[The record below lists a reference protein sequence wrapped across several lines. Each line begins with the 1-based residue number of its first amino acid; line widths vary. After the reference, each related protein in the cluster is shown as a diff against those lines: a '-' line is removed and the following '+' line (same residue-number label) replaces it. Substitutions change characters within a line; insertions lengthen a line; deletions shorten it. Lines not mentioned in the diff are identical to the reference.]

1 MRSITK
7 LLRFIT
13 PYRLYAMG
21 ALTLL
26 LGMVASDLLIPRLT
40 QRIID
45 QGIGSGDLGIVLST
59 SLMMLGA
66 ALLAAVFALGNNY
79 FSVRVAQHVAHD
91 VRSELVRKVQS
102 FSFGNLDELRTGN
115 LITRSTSDVHMVQTI
130 VMMSLRIL
138 TRAPVWIIG
147 SSVMLI
153 LTSPRLALMMAAFV
167 PVIVL
172 FVVWFARKAR
182 PMFTWVQ
189 ERLDRLNTVLQENLA
204 GVRVVKAFV
213 RERHEIDR
221 FADANVDLMEKNI
234 RIMRLVAVLLPTMT
248 LVVNLGIVGAI
259 WIGGASTLAGGMT
272 VGEVVASINYL
283 TFALFPLMMLAG
295 MLAPIAAADA
305 SAARILEVLDAKP
318 QVAERPGA
326 RVLAEPEGRIAFEG
340 VSFAYGSD
348 DGEPVLCDVSF
359 VAEPGETVAILGA
372 TGSGKSTLIHLI
384 PRFYD
389 VTGGRVTVDGI
400 DVRDLQLRWLRSQI
414 GIALQEAVLFGGT
427 VRENVTYGR
436 PDATDEEIRAA
447 CEAAQAMDF
456 IDSLRDGFDTVIGQR
471 GVTLSGGQRQRLAI
485 ARALVVRPRILILDD
500 STSAVDIETEVR
512 LQDALDHLIA
522 ASEDRTTRFI
532 VAQRISTVLLADK
545 ILVLDRG
552 RIESCG
558 THAELLER
566 SSIYREIFLSQL
578 GAGTGGSSQDELP
591 DENEGA
597 GRGGAGTG
605 GSSQSELPD
614 ENEGAGRGGAGRG
627 GAETGEAATGR
638 EGTGNTGAER
648 ALDAPDGHQPREGGV
663 L

>member
-1 MRSITK
+1 MRSIAK

-13 PYRLYAMG
+13 PYRLYAMA

-66 ALLAAVFALGNNY
+66 ALLAALFALGNNY

-248 LVVNLGIVGAI
+248 LVVNLGIAGAI

-597 GRGGAGTG
+597 GRGGAG
-605 GSSQSELPD
+605 
-614 ENEGAGRGGAGRG
+614 RG

-638 EGTGNTGAER
+638 AGTGNTGAER